1 MSKNRVSS
9 QSPAALSCRLQ
20 RKFLGPQFSDSS
32 KLLGSSRLRHTGNWC
47 TADGWCEETG
57 LWTSL
62 FIAIVVTI
70 TVVET
75 SIYLACIVYWSI

>member
-9 QSPAALSCRLQ
+9 QSPAFSRRLQ
-20 RKFLGPQFSDSS
+20 RTFLGSQFSDFS
-32 KLLGSSRLRHTGNWC
+32 KLQQPTETHWC
-47 TADGWCEETG
+47 TADGLWEEPG

-75 SIYLACIVYWSI
+75 SIYLACIVYWSS